1 MQKRSVVPIFLAS
14 LVGLALLTFLAGSTI
29 SAPDSGLFRNSQTN
43 NRVTKPD
50 PQLPASPGEDRVEI
64 QEDEAGGAPA
74 APLKAGQ
81 GDTANTPAGPDTFY
95 GNETLNPLIDSGTM
109 IIHLPGGV
117 RVEIRDGETTYVL
130 TDHLGSARV
139 MVREDNTV
147 SSRIEYTP
155 FGEMQQ
161 TGDAQIVRSFTGK
174 VFEPETGTYDF
185 HARQYDLSAGRFTSV
200 DAARKS
206 ISPYSYAS
214 NNPINKVDPDGL
226 GPVYFYLY
234 SRLMV
239 EADHSTGEPRQ
250 RSNTPELISAA
261 RASSPELVIG
271 ELENPPTK
279 SLPESPKMEHLTL
292 DLHGNS
298 EIVTVFDPQT
308 GTQVEKSGGDFAVY
322 LHEILESS
330 YGGASKHLKSVLFL
344 SCQTACPTGSSSGA
358 VTRSRDSFA
367 YRFARAAKKLFP
379 ELDHVLATPY
389 TIGAAPHHRDS
400 NMMVLDVF
408 TNSDPDDQESL
419 RISVNLQ
426 EFFQGDL
433 SPELRVPPSVE
444 SVESVNVQ
452 QPGLSVRSLYPAS
465 IANFIDKHRFTE
477 PIFHEF
483 PVD

>member
-1 MQKRSVVPIFLAS
+1 MDERPDCSAILSVSQVCPGNGSVPIDPS
-14 LVGLALLTFLAGSTI
+14 LQRF
-29 SAPDSGLFRNSQTN
+29 
-43 NRVTKPD
+43 
-50 PQLPASPGEDRVEI
+50 
-64 QEDEAGGAPA
+64 
-74 APLKAGQ
+74 
-81 GDTANTPAGPDTFY
+81 
-95 GNETLNPLIDSGTM
+95 
-109 IIHLPGGV
+109 H
-117 RVEIRDGETTYVL
+117 TT
-130 TDHLGSARV
+130 
-139 MVREDNTV
+139 
-147 SSRIEYTP
+147 
-155 FGEMQQ
+155 
-161 TGDAQIVRSFTGK
+161 
-174 VFEPETGTYDF
+174 
-185 HARQYDLSAGRFTSV
+185 SAGRFASV

-214 NNPINKVDPDGL
+214 NNPINTVDPDGL

-239 EADHSTGEPRQ
+239 EVDYSTGEPRKL
-250 RSNTPELISAA
+250 SNTPELISAA
-261 RASSPELVIG
+261 RDSSPELVIG

-308 GTQVEKSGGDFAVY
+308 GTRVEKSGGDFAVY

-330 YGGASKHLKSVLFL
+330 YGGASKHLKSILFL
-344 SCQTACPTGSSSGA
+344 SCQTACPTGSSRDA

-379 ELDHVLATPY
+379 ELDHVMATPY
-389 TIGAAPHHRDS
+389 SIGAIPHPGDP
-400 NMMVLDVF
+400 NMMALDVF
-408 TNSDPDDQESL
+408 TNSDRDDEESL

-433 SPELRVPPSVE
+433 SPNLLVPPSVE
-444 SVESVNVQ
+444 SVESVNLQ
-452 QPGLSVRSLYPAS
+452 QPGLSVRSQYSAS
-465 IANFIDKHRFTE
+465 ITDFIDKHRFTE